1 MGILCLNFETESV
14 PSIIQLE
21 LNRGSTRANTGTRG
35 SRASSDISEEKS
47 HKKGLIRFKICMMI
61 YTQHSTAPHNLI
73 LVYLSVNLISQI
85 QMFDV
90 STFLFSFQCLKS
102 WRPSDPLSFSLKIL
116 HFFFFFNH
124 FSLWSLSSL
133 EKSSFLTSRTHSH
146 KPQGHLL
153 NCMARNYPIS
163 IIL

>member
-1 MGILCLNFETESV
+1 MFELWNWVGTLNNSAGIESRV
-14 PSIIQLE
+14 HSCKHRHTWESCKFRYI
-21 LNRGSTRANTGTRG
+21 RR
-35 SRASSDISEEKS
+35 
-47 HKKGLIRFKICMMI
+47 KKPQERFDQVQDMHDDI
-61 YTQHSTAPHNLI
+61 YTAQHSTAPHNLI

-90 STFLFSFQCLKS
+90 STFLLSFQCLKS

-133 EKSSFLTSRTHSH
+133 EKSTFLTSRTHSH

-153 NCMARNYPIS
+153 NCMAHNYPIS

>member
-1 MGILCLNFETESV
+1 MFELWNWVGTLNNSAGIESRV
-14 PSIIQLE
+14 HSCKHRHTWESCKFRYI
-21 LNRGSTRANTGTRG
+21 RK
-35 SRASSDISEEKS
+35 KS

-73 LVYLSVNLISQI
+73 LVYLSVKLISQI

-133 EKSSFLTSRTHSH
+133 EKSTFLTSRTHSH

-153 NCMARNYPIS
+153 NCMAHNYPIS